1 MTKIKRKHIRKRKQY
16 TLLDVKTHILV
27 LIATIAIVVCN
38 GCGKHCKEETESKA
52 RTERLR
58 RLSDSITQLAPS
70 AKDLIEKGIASAPDS
85 ITFYEYTLC
94 KAHNLTLSEKPE
106 TAMPYINK
114 VIAFAKREKTKSTC
128 SGSKE
133 RLNSLLAGAYSYEG
147 AYMHNFHRDN
157 HKTVKLYKEAYKLL
171 TTSDT
176 KHNMP
181 KVCANLADAY
191 FVLNDIPQAARWYRR
206 ALFLVDSLRLPKKE
220 NTTLYMGL
228 AQIYLSLRDFDTARL
243 YYNKTERFFSLM
255 TPSMQAYFLN
265 NFGNY
270 YYFRKDYKSALA
282 TFLRLKSNIER
293 HGMQN
298 NFDMYICKVN
308 LADVY
313 LNLDSIDQANK
324 YLDEAESY
332 FRKMHDPAALYYC
345 NTIRIGIATKRG
357 DTRLVKNILSHEG
370 NVEQMA
376 SSLVNIRNTYMQD
389 YYERMG
395 NYKGALLNMKHS
407 VAYNDSLE
415 HNRAN
420 MRAADIMA
428 RFTSDTLKLHHDLI
442 IEHKNTDIQRAKRD
456 ITFAVALAAIM
467 SLLLTVWLLYYKKKR
482 IQTQND
488 IINLKLNIVRNR
500 ISPHFVFNV
509 LNNKIISSEQ
519 HEASELTELSRLIRA
534 NLDMSRQSAV
544 TLESELT
551 FVEQYV
557 RVERYLLGD
566 DFTFTMDI
574 DKAVDS
580 TRVMVPSMF
589 LQILTEN
596 AIIHGLKGR
605 DGHKDLCIRIRREH
619 TSTIITVEDN
629 GPGLCVCNGSAKKR
643 TGLGIIAQTIVA
655 NNEHNKKKMRFDI
668 HNKTNDEGTIVG
680 CIATLKV
687 PDGVKFI

>member
-1 MTKIKRKHIRKRKQY
+1 MATIKRKHIRKQY
-16 TLLDVKTHILV
+16 TLQDVKTHILM
-27 LIATIAIVVCN
+27 LIATITIIVCN
-38 GCGKHCKEETESKA
+38 SCGNNGKDTAEGKA
-52 RTERLR
+52 RIEQLR
-58 RLSDSITQLAPS
+58 RINDSITQLAPS
-70 AKDLIEKGIASAPDS
+70 AKKLIEDRLASAPDS

-94 KAHNLTLSEKPE
+94 KAHFLSLSEKPE

-114 VIAFAKREKTKSTC
+114 VIGFAKKEKTESTC
-128 SGSKE
+128 NIPNE
-133 RLNSLLAGAYSYEG
+133 RLNSLLAGAYSCQG

-157 HKTVKLYKEAYKLL
+157 NKTVELYEEAYDLL
-171 TTSDT
+171 TASDT

-181 KVCANLADAY
+181 NVCANLADAY
-191 FVLNDIPQAARWYRR
+191 IMQNDIPQAARWYRR

-220 NTTLYMGL
+220 NITLYMGL
-228 AQIYLSLRDFDTARL
+228 AQIYLSLRDFDTALL
-243 YYNKTERFFSLM
+243 YYNKTERYFNSM

-270 YYFRKDYKSALA
+270 HYFRKDYKAALA
-282 TFLRLKSNIER
+282 TFLRLKRNIER
-293 HGMQN
+293 HGMQDK
-298 NFDMYICKVN
+298 FDMFLCKVN

-313 LNLDSIDQANK
+313 LNLDSLEQASK
-324 YLDEAESY
+324 YLNEAESY
-332 FRKMHDPAALYYC
+332 FRKQHDPAALYYC
-345 NTIRIGIATKRG
+345 NTIRIGIATKKG
-357 DTRLVKNILSHEG
+357 DTKLVEKILAHED
-370 NVEQMA
+370 NTEQMA
-376 SSLVNIRNTYMQD
+376 SSMVNVRNTYIQN
-389 YYERMG
+389 YFEKTG
-395 NYKGALLNMKHS
+395 NYKEALRNMKQS

-456 ITFAVALAAIM
+456 ITLAVALTMVMA
-467 SLLLTVWLLYYKKKR
+467 LLLIVWLLYYKKKR
-482 IQTQND
+482 IETKND
-488 IINLKLNIVRNR
+488 IVNLKLNIVRNR

-544 TLESELT
+544 TLDSELT

-557 RVERYLLGD
+557 RVEQYLLGD
-566 DFTFTMDI
+566 DFTFNVDI
-574 DKAVDS
+574 DEAVDR

-605 DGHKDLCIRIRREH
+605 DGHKDLRIRVRREQ
-619 TSTIITVEDN
+619 TSTVITVEDN
-629 GPGLCVCNGSAKKR
+629 GPGFCACNGSAKKR
-643 TGLGIIAQTIVA
+643 TGLGIIAQTVAA
-655 NNEHNKKKMRFDI
+655 NNEHNKRKMRFDI
-668 HNKTNDEGTIVG
+668 RNKTNNDGTIAG

>member
-1 MTKIKRKHIRKRKQY
+1 MTTSKRKHIRQRKRCTMQA
-16 TLLDVKTHILV
+16 VKTHILM
-27 LIATIAIVVCN
+27 LIAIIAIVVCN
-38 GCGKHCKEETESKA
+38 SCGNNKEEAEDKA
-52 RTERLR
+52 RTEQLR
-58 RLSDSITQLAPS
+58 SLNDSITQLAPS
-70 AKDLIEKGIASAPDS
+70 AKSLVEKGLASAPDS

-94 KAHNLTLSEKPE
+94 KARFLSTSEKPDM
-106 TAMPYINK
+106 AMPYINK
-114 VIAFAKREKTKSTC
+114 VVDFAKRQKAQNTCNIPEK
-128 SGSKE
+128 
-133 RLNSLLAGAYSYEG
+133 RLNSLLAGAYSCQC
-147 AYMHNFHRDN
+147 AYMHNFHRDT
-157 HKTVKLYKEAYKLL
+157 HKTVELYTEAYQLL
-171 TTSDT
+171 TASDT

-181 KVCANLADAY
+181 NVCANLADAY
-191 FVLNDIPQAARWYRR
+191 IMLNDIPQAARWYRR
-206 ALFLVDSLRLPKKE
+206 ALFLVDSLQLPKRE
-220 NTTLYMGL
+220 NITLYMGL
-228 AQIYLSLRDFDTARL
+228 AQIYLSLRDFDTALL
-243 YYNKTERFFSLM
+243 YYNKTERYFNLM

-270 YYFRKDYKSALA
+270 HYYHKDYKSALA
-282 TFLRLKSNIER
+282 TFLRLKKNIER

-298 NFDMYICKVN
+298 KFDMFLCKVN

-313 LNLDSIDQANK
+313 LNLDSLDRANE
-324 YLDEAESY
+324 YLNEAEGF
-332 FRKMHDPAALYYC
+332 FRKQHDPAALYYC
-345 NTIRIGIATKRG
+345 NTIHIGIAIKRG
-357 DTRLVKNILSHEG
+357 DTRLVEKILAHEG

-376 SSLVNIRNTYMQD
+376 SNLVNVRNTYMQN
-389 YYERMG
+389 YYEKTD
-395 NYKGALLNMKHS
+395 NYKGALLNMKRS

-456 ITFAVALAAIM
+456 ITFAVALAVV
-467 SLLLTVWLLYYKKKR
+467 SLLLLAVWLLYYKKKR
-482 IQTQND
+482 IETRND

-544 TLESELT
+544 TLDSELT

-566 DFTFTMDI
+566 DFTFTLDI
-574 DKAVDS
+574 DKAVDC

-605 DGHKDLCIRIRREH
+605 DGHKDLCIRIRREQS
-619 TSTIITVEDN
+619 STIITVEDN
-629 GPGLCVCNGSAKKR
+629 GPGFCACNGSAKKR
-643 TGLGIIAQTIVA
+643 TGLGIISQTIVA

-668 HNKTNDEGTIVG
+668 HNKTNNDGTTAG
-680 CIATLKV
+680 CIATLRV